1 MQDALAISIV
11 AVAVAYFIRAAWLR
25 FYRQKGGAC
34 GSCPS
39 CSSNDSI
46 KSRPLVTISM
56 DVPHAESQGRRDQ

>member
-1 MQDALAISIV
+1 VQNILTILIV
-11 AVAVAYFIRAAWLR
+11 AAAAAYLARAAWSRL
-25 FYRQKGGAC
+25 YGQKGGAC

-56 DVPHAESQGRRDQ
+56 DLSHAKPQSRQE